1 MSSNRE
7 SLKHALRRM
16 AVPEPRHGFVD
27 RVLSR
32 AFTASRAKSREATDD
47 NEDRVLKTQG
57 RASTGVLGPFRRW
70 ETWLGAALG
79 AAAAVVVT
87 VAVLRPRADEAP
99 AAAITLALNESRHID
114 VVIDSERTL
123 EDATIRLATTGAVQ
137 LDGFENE
144 REVEWKARLE
154 QGRNVLSL
162 PVVAHAEGPAQLVAV
177 VEHDGRSRRIAI
189 HLVVKSRAASEEN
202 V

>member
-1 MSSNRE
+1 MT
-7 SLKHALRRM
+7 
-16 AVPEPRHGFVD
+16 VPEPRHGFVD

-32 AFTASRAKSREATDD
+32 TFAASRTKRRQVTDGD
-47 NEDRVLKTQG
+47 DDRVAQSHG
-57 RASTGVLGPFRRW
+57 RGAARALGPFGRW
-70 ETWLGAALG
+70 ETWLGAAIG
-79 AAAAVVVT
+79 AAAAVLIT
-87 VAVLRPRADEAP
+87 VAVLRPESNETP

-123 EDATIRLATTGAVQ
+123 EDATIRLATTGSVQ

-154 QGRNVLSL
+154 RGRNVLSL

-177 VEHDGRSRRIAI
+177 VEHEGRSRRIAV
-189 HLVVKSRAASEEN
+189 HLVVKPRGASEEN